1 MWKRCCWGKNLHVGV
16 GPAYAEGSIA
26 ELTNFSVFWWFPI
39 GTTGIRALLLFL
51 SPLAIFVLRV
61 AQLHFEAFSTKSPFE
76 TLTKR
81 LVRLEV
87 LQTFAW
93 YLFSAWWFGEVYIWS
108 ASDGANLGWIAEGK

>member
-1 MWKRCCWGKNLHVGV
+1 MLSEHKTRSITQLT
-16 GPAYAEGSIA
+16 GS
-26 ELTNFSVFWWFPI
+26 LVLWWFPI
-39 GTTGIRALLLFL
+39 GSTGIRTLLLFL

-61 AQLHFEAFSTKSPFE
+61 AQLHFEAFNTKSPLE

>member
-1 MWKRCCWGKNLHVGV
+1 MLSEHRNR
-16 GPAYAEGSIA
+16 SIA
-26 ELTNFSVFWWFPI
+26 ELTGSLVLWWFPI
-39 GTTGIRALLLFL
+39 GTTGIRTLLLFL
-51 SPLAIFVLRV
+51 SPLALFVLRV

-76 TLTKR
+76 TVTKR